1 MDWKRMADRAKQVID
16 KRGGSQSV
24 KEDAEELL
32 DIAKNRDSTSDKFK
46 EAVEAIREP
55 GAGPHETGREPRQT
69 ANDPS
74 QNTPEN
80 PPENPPQNTPQTGSS
95 D

>member
-1 MDWKRMADRAKQVID
+1 MDWKRLADRAKQVVD
-16 KRGGSQSV
+16 KRGGPESV

-46 EAVEAIREP
+46 EAVEAIKEP
-55 GAGPHETGREPRQT
+55 GAARHEP
-69 ANDPS
+69 APNPP

-80 PPENPPQNTPQTGSS
+80 PSETGGSG
-95 D
+95 

>member
-1 MDWKRMADRAKQVID
+1 MDWKRLADRAKQVVD
-16 KRGGSQSV
+16 KRGGPQSV

-55 GAGPHETGREPRQT
+55 GAAPHEPAADSVQH
-69 ANDPS
+69 A
-74 QNTPEN
+74 PEN
-80 PPENPPQNTPQTGSS
+80 PSHTGDSG
-95 D
+95 